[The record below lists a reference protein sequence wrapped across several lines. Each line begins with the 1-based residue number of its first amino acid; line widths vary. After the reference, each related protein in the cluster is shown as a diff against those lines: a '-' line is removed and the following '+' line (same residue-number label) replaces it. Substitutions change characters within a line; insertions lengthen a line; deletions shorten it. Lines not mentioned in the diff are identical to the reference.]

1 MISLAD
7 IKTARERVR
16 DSVYFTPAPH
26 SETLSRA
33 TGNALC
39 LKLENL
45 QMTGSFKERGA
56 LNRILTLT
64 AEERANGVITASAGN
79 HGQAVAYHASRRGI
93 RAEICMPVQ
102 TPIMKLNAVKG
113 YGGEVVLHGANYD
126 EAMEEARRREAADHR
141 TYLSAF
147 DDDAVIAGQGT
158 IGLELL
164 EQIPDVEAVVVPV
177 GGGGL
182 IAGIAC
188 AMKETRPRIRV
199 IGVQTAAIP
208 SMQVALREHHPVMLP
223 PGSTVAD
230 GIAVRKVGAKT
241 LAMCEKY
248 VDEILTVDD
257 EEIALAVLW
266 LLEKEK
272 TLAEGAGAAGMAAML
287 HHKTGLSGKKVAV
300 VLSGGNMDVTTLS
313 RIIERGLVKDGRMV
327 RLRITLT
334 DHPGGLQGLT
344 SVIAQQRANIVQVTH
359 DRAYFG
365 VHLGE
370 TSVDITL
377 ETRGPEHVVELLEK
391 VKAAGYHYER
401 VR

>member
-7 IKTARERVR
+7 IKNARERIR
-16 DSVYFTPAPH
+16 DSVYLSPAPQ

-56 LNRILTLT
+56 LNRILSLT
-64 AEERANGVITASAGN
+64 PEERAHGVITASAGN

-93 RAEICMPVQ
+93 PAQICMPVY
-102 TPIMKLNAVKG
+102 TPITKLNAVKG
-113 YGGEVVLHGANYD
+113 YGGEAVLVGANYD
-126 EAMEEARRREAADHR
+126 EAMQEARRREATEHR

-164 EQIPDVEAVVVPV
+164 EQVPDLEAVVVPV

-182 IAGIAC
+182 ISGIAC
-188 AMKETRPRIRV
+188 AMKESKPGVRV
-199 IGVQTAAIP
+199 IGVQTTVLP
-208 SMQVALREHHPVMLP
+208 SMLTAMREHKPVLLP

-230 GIAVRKVGAKT
+230 GIAVRKVGERT
-241 LAMCEKY
+241 LALCEKY

-257 EEIALAVLW
+257 EEIAMAVLW

-287 HHKTGLSGKKVAV
+287 NHKTGLRGKKVAV

-313 RIIERGLVKDGRMV
+313 GIIERGLVKDGRLV
-327 RLRITLT
+327 RLRVTLS
-334 DHPGGLQGLT
+334 DHPGGLQALT
-344 SVIAQQRANIVQVTH
+344 TVIAEERANIVQVTH
-359 DRAYFG
+359 DRTYFG

-370 TSVDITL
+370 TSVDITM
-377 ETRGPEHVVELLEK
+377 ETRGPEHVAELLGK
-391 VKAAGYHYER
+391 LTAAGYVHQR
-401 VR
+401 VT